1 MIGFSSFATREPSLG
16 RTDLTILVTGGCGY
30 IGSKLIRDLASEEKL
45 AGATI
50 RVLDNMLRERYVSLM
65 DLPAKGNYEFI
76 EGDIR
81 KEDDLKKAFQD
92 VEMVIDL
99 AGITNAP
106 ISFERKD
113 FTFDVNVTG
122 GQKVVDHAVK
132 AGVKRFVYSSTLA
145 CTGRPKELWMRRQSA
160 SRSAHMVSRNFR

>member
-30 IGSKLIRDLASEEKL
+30 IGSKLIRHLASEEKL

-65 DLPAKGNYEFI
+65 DLPANGNYEFI

-81 KEDDLKKAFQD
+81 EEDDLKKAFQD
-92 VEMVIDL
+92 VDMVIDL

-113 FTFDVNVTG
+113 LTFDVNERSE
-122 GQKVVDHAVK
+122 QKVENHPAK
-132 AGVKRFVYSSTLA
+132 PRAK
-145 CTGRPKELWMRRQSA
+145 
-160 SRSAHMVSRNFR
+160 